1 MSDLKRSKIT
11 PVHIEEAARL
21 KALWNDGRPRRTQ
34 AEFGEHYGLGNQAN
48 VGHYLNGR
56 SPLNLRA
63 AMAFG
68 RELKCDVADFSP
80 RLAEEGLRLSYID
93 EEDGLPSIAVPWG
106 RRPHFATSPNTDP
119 VPELSAN
126 TEPGPDIR
134 GKVPLISWV
143 RAGELCESHDNFH
156 PGDAEHWMDCPVA
169 HGPRTYCLEISGD
182 SMDDGGADAYRD
194 GEIIFVDPDAS
205 PNPGRD
211 VVVRTPD
218 NKTTFKRLKE
228 DTEGRYLLGLNG
240 KKIIRVPEGTEFCGV
255 VIFSG
260 RRR

>member
-1 MSDLKRSKIT
+1 MLDAMKTLAEKVAHLRTAKGWTQGELAAAVGVTQGSIGN
-11 PVHIEEAARL
+11 IESGIRE
-21 KALWNDGRPRRTQ
+21 NP
-34 AEFGEHYGLGNQAN
+34 
-48 VGHYLNGR
+48 
-56 SPLNLRA
+56 RA
-63 AMAFG
+63 ATILGIAKVFG
-68 RELKCDVADFSP
+68 VSP
-80 RLAEEGLRLSYID
+80 QWLSTGEGPMHTGAGVEAIHS
-93 EEDGLPSIAVPWG
+93 
-106 RRPHFATSPNTDP
+106 NT
-119 VPELSAN
+119 VQGPE
-126 TEPGPDIR
+126 IR

-143 RAGELCESHDNFH
+143 RAGELCETHDNYQ
-156 PGDAEHWMDCPVA
+156 PGDADHWMDCPVP

-205 PNPGRD
+205 PDPGRD

-240 KKIIRVPEGTEFCGV
+240 KKIVRVPEDTVFCGV

>member
-1 MSDLKRSKIT
+1 MLYAITHSCAMDGPQFLQALLDLRGLNPNSMAKKAGNHALQST
-11 PVHIEEAARL
+11 VARFL
-21 KALWNDGRPRRTQ
+21 G
-34 AEFGEHYGLGNQAN
+34 GNQSR
-48 VGHYLNGR
+48 R
-56 SPLNLRA
+56 STMQP
-63 AMAFG
+63 
-68 RELKCDVADFSP
+68 VADFFGVDVGGFYDP
-80 RLAEEGLRLSYID
+80 DKARLELQRLGSA
-93 EEDGLPSIAVPWG
+93 GKAMAPAVST
-106 RRPHFATSPNTDP
+106 HSNT
-119 VPELSAN
+119 A
-126 TEPGPDIR
+126 PGPEIR

-143 RAGELCESHDNFH
+143 RAGELCETHDNYH
-156 PGDAEHWMDCPVA
+156 PGDAEHWMDCPVP

-205 PNPGRD
+205 PDPGRD

-240 KKIIRVPEGTEFCGV
+240 KKIVRVPEDTVFCGV